1 MESAELIPE
10 AEEAQTC
17 DRQVEDRTR
26 ARVTGYISDIF
37 TTEEH
42 LTDSVGLMGPTATNI
57 AVTPMM
63 VFYAGGV
70 YYNPDECSDTAEEQI
85 PVECQEERAGRLSFT
100 CLNKVTPLCLS
111 SLSSNSILLSERS
124 QLRRA
129 TAGPLRHFLQA
140 KRDSLPSLS
149 HRGGLRGGRGRDGVL
164 EDQEQLGDSLGGGR
178 LHEAGQGPR
187 TLQRGLTVLCPCLSV
202 KGSFQFLS

>member
-70 YYNPDECSDTAEEQI
+70 YYNPEECSDTA
-85 PVECQEERAGRLSFT
+85 GS
-100 CLNKVTPLCLS
+100 
-111 SLSSNSILLSERS
+111 RS
-124 QLRRA
+124 QSSARRKGRA
-129 TAGPLRHFLQA
+129 DCR
-140 KRDSLPSLS
+140 SLVST
-149 HRGGLRGGRGRDGVL
+149 R
-164 EDQEQLGDSLGGGR
+164 
-178 LHEAGQGPR
+178 
-187 TLQRGLTVLCPCLSV
+187 
-202 KGSFQFLS
+202 

>member
-70 YYNPDECSDTAEEQI
+70 YYNPEECSDTAEEQI

-111 SLSSNSILLSERS
+111 SLSSNSFLLSERS

-129 TAGPLRHFLQA
+129 DAGPL
-140 KRDSLPSLS
+140 
-149 HRGGLRGGRGRDGVL
+149 
-164 EDQEQLGDSLGGGR
+164 
-178 LHEAGQGPR
+178 
-187 TLQRGLTVLCPCLSV
+187 
-202 KGSFQFLS
+202 